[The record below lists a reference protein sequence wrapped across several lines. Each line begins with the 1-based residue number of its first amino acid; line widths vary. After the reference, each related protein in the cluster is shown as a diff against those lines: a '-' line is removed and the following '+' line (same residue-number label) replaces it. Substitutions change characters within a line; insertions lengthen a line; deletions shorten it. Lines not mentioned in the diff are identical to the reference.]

1 MTEHKTGTREEWL
14 AARKQLLEREQ
25 ELAERN
31 DELTKERREL
41 PWVRVDE
48 EYRFD
53 TDEGSKTL
61 AELFDGRSQ
70 LLVYH
75 FMFGPDWTAG
85 CPGCS
90 FSADHIDGVVV
101 HLAEQGVTMVCV
113 AHAPLK
119 KLQAYKRRM
128 GWTVPF
134 VSAYGSDFNFDFNVS
149 FTDKQRRG
157 GTEYN
162 FEAVDLDEV
171 LAELSKSEAIAEA
184 AASCGTDLEGYV
196 TTEGPGLSAFA
207 LEDGVVY
214 HTYSAYAPDL
224 GGWRFTFNQLLDRA
238 PIGARDDDL
247 SRVRRHDE
255 YDR

>member
-14 AARKQLLEREQ
+14 AARKQLLEREK

-41 PWVRVDE
+41 PWVRVDK

-53 TDEGSKTL
+53 TDDGPKTL

-90 FSADHIDGVVV
+90 FTADHVDGVVV
-101 HLAEQGVTMVCV
+101 HLAQQDVTMVCV
-113 AHAPLK
+113 SHAPLE
-119 KLQAYKRRM
+119 KLQAYRRRM
-128 GWTVPF
+128 GWRVPF
-134 VSAYGSDFNFDFNVS
+134 VSAHGSGFNFDFDVS
-149 FTDKQRRG
+149 FTDEQRRG
-157 GTEYN
+157 GAEYN
-162 FEAVDLDEV
+162 FQPVDFDEV
-171 LAELSKSEAIAEA
+171 VAEFAKSDAVAEA

-196 TTEGPGLSAFA
+196 TKEGPGLSAFA

-214 HTYSAYAPDL
+214 HTYSAYGPDL
-224 GGWRFTFNQLLDRA
+224 GTWRFTFNQLLDRA
-238 PIGARDDDL
+238 PIGGDEERM
-247 SRVRRHDE
+247 VRRHDE